1 MRWATILS
9 AVLLA
14 GLIFFSLCMAA
25 LDRDTQRYGHALDA
39 LDALDMADTN
49 LDNDVLKARIGLLRD
64 YDSLVTG
71 DAHARDTLQH
81 LRRLADHDPALCQA
95 IAALDADYTEKS
107 LQRELFKSQNSLLS
121 NSLAYF
127 WSESS
132 AQIRQG
138 DDPAAARAA
147 SMLASAVQ
155 RLSLDTTGEAVAL
168 ARRRLD
174 EAAQR
179 TTSTPLLPHG
189 RMLLKLLP
197 ETDTTIRRMRPIA
210 SLASYAQLKTYL
222 QKQHAC
228 QQATARQVRFLLL
241 GLAVVMLGALLY
253 LATLLRQR
261 ARVLRR
267 RAEFDRLM
275 VAVSRRLV
283 ANDHHQLDA
292 GIEAGLMRLA
302 KWAKLPSARLG
313 VVSVGA
319 DARIWPDPQDEAFR
333 TMLAAVA
340 ATGPVA
346 ASDVLVVHANGT
358 VEVLGKPERVR
369 GAQWLCLRQHSEAA
383 TVALLCL
390 RLPPLSA
397 RRDRGLA
404 APAELLPQ
412 LHIALDTLFD
422 ALERRRLEDEARAL
436 EHRLELARRME
447 TLGTMA
453 SGISHNFNNI
463 VGAIRGNAEIA
474 LSKLDP
480 HSPASE
486 HLLEISHTTAHAYDL
501 IESILSFGRVQN
513 YNVQPVELNA
523 LLQGA
528 VSLLSVS
535 LPSTVT
541 IALQQEQEPLHALG
555 NPAQLQQVILNLA
568 SNAAQ
573 AMDMR
578 GTVTIQLSAAKGSA
592 ADGTPRRIAQLR
604 VSDHGIGIPPDQL
617 DRIFDLFFTT
627 RNRGTGLGLATVRK
641 IIDNHEGRID
651 VDSTLCVGTTFVV
664 ELPLRT
670 GIAAAPQAA
679 PLPKTRSRHA
689 SLLLLC
695 DDAAEL
701 DRLEEM
707 LAALGHE
714 PVGLL
719 ELPAAVAMATS
730 DPMRFDGVL
739 LKRDRAGDAEHA
751 IDALHAAAPKLPL
764 ILATRAM
771 SLATRKGLGGA
782 ITEIIAQPFDLS
794 ALALALER
802 ALGRTMDM
810 TTQDEGTP
818 AL

>member
-283 ANDHHQLDA
+283 ANDRHQLDA

-404 APAELLPQ
+404 ALAELLPQ

>member
-283 ANDHHQLDA
+283 ANDRHQLDA

-604 VSDHGIGIPPDQL
+604 VSDHGIGIAPDQL

>member
-283 ANDHHQLDA
+283 ANDRHQLDA

-404 APAELLPQ
+404 ALAELLPQ

-771 SLATRKGLGGA
+771 SLAIRKGLGGA

>member
-197 ETDTTIRRMRPIA
+197 QTDTTIRRMRPIA

-283 ANDHHQLDA
+283 ANDRHHLDA

-422 ALERRRLEDEARAL
+422 ALERRRLEEEARAL

-714 PVGLL
+714 PVGFL

-794 ALALALER
+794 ALALALDR

>member
-283 ANDHHQLDA
+283 ANDRHQLDA

-333 TMLAAVA
+333 NMLAAVA

-404 APAELLPQ
+404 ALAELLPQ

>member
-283 ANDHHQLDA
+283 ANDRHHLDA

-714 PVGLL
+714 PVGSL

>member
-81 LRRLADHDPALCQA
+81 LRQLADHDPALFQA

-107 LQRELFKSQNSLLS
+107 LQRELFKSQNALLS

-147 SMLASAVQ
+147 GMLASAVQ
-155 RLSLDTTGEAVAL
+155 RLSLDTTGDAVAL
-168 ARRRLD
+168 ARQRLD

-179 TTSTPLLPHG
+179 TTSVPLLPHG

-210 SLASYAQLKTYL
+210 SLASYKQLKTYL
-222 QKQHAC
+222 QKQHAS

-253 LATLLRQR
+253 LAKLLRQR

-283 ANDHHQLDA
+283 ANDRQHLDA

-313 VVSVGA
+313 VVSVGT

-333 TMLAAVA
+333 ATLAAVA
-340 ATGPVA
+340 AARPVA
-346 ASDVLVVHANGT
+346 ASDVLVVHVDGT
-358 VEVLGKPERVR
+358 VEVLGNPERVR

-422 ALERRRLEDEARAL
+422 ALERRRLEDEALAL

-513 YNVQPVELNA
+513 YNVQPVELNV

-541 IALQQEQEPLHALG
+541 IDLQQEQEPLHAMG

-578 GTVTIQLSAAKGSA
+578 GTVTIQLSAAKGSTA
-592 ADGTPRRIAQLR
+592 HGTPGRIAQLR
-604 VSDHGIGIPPDQL
+604 VSDHGIGIPPDRL

-627 RNRGTGLGLATVRK
+627 RNGGTGLGLATVRK
-641 IIDNHEGRID
+641 IIDNHEGRIE
-651 VDSTLCVGTTFVV
+651 VDSALGVGTTFVV

-670 GIAAAPQAA
+670 GIAAAHQAV

-739 LKRDRAGDAEHA
+739 LKRDRAGDAERA

-764 ILATRAM
+764 ILATRAV

-782 ITEIIAQPFDLS
+782 ITEIIVQPFDLG
-794 ALALALER
+794 ALAIALER
-802 ALGRTMDM
+802 ALGRTLDM

>member
-1 MRWATILS
+1 MRWATIFS

-39 LDALDMADTN
+39 LDMVDTN

-71 DAHARDTLQH
+71 DARARAILQH
-81 LRRLADHDPALCQA
+81 LRHLADHDPALFRA
-95 IAALDADYTEKS
+95 IAALDADYNEKS

-138 DDPAAARAA
+138 EDPAEARAA

-155 RLSLDTTGEAVAL
+155 RLSLDTTGDAVAL

-179 TTSTPLLPHG
+179 TTSAPLLPHG

-210 SLASYAQLKTYL
+210 SLASYGQLKTYL
-222 QKQHAC
+222 QQQHAS
-228 QQATARQVRFLLL
+228 QQATARQVRFLF
-241 GLAVVMLGALLY
+241 LALAIVMLGALLY
-253 LATLLRQR
+253 LGKLLRQR

-283 ANDHHQLDA
+283 ANDRHHLDA
-292 GIEAGLMRLA
+292 GIEAGLVRLA
-302 KWAKLPSARLG
+302 KWAKLPGARLG
-313 VVSVGA
+313 LAPVGR
-319 DARIWPDPQDEAFR
+319 DARIWPDPQDETFR

-340 ATGPVA
+340 SAQPIA
-346 ASDVLVVHANGT
+346 ASDVVVVDANGT
-358 VEVLGKPERVR
+358 VAVLGKSERMH
-369 GAQWLCLRQHSEAA
+369 GAQWLCLRQHADA
-383 TVALLCL
+383 GTVALLCL
-390 RLPPLSA
+390 RLPPRA
-397 RRDRGLA
+397 PRRDRGLTA
-404 APAELLPQ
+404 VAELLPQ

-422 ALERRRLEDEARAL
+422 ALERRRLEDEALAL

-535 LPSTVT
+535 LPSTVA
-541 IALQQEQEPLHALG
+541 IDLQQEQEPLHALG
-555 NPAQLQQVILNLA
+555 NPAQLQQIILNLA

-578 GTVTIQLSAAKGSA
+578 GTVTVQLSAGKGIA
-592 ADGTPRRIAQLR
+592 ADGTPRHIAQLR

-627 RNRGTGLGLATVRK
+627 RSGGTGLGLATVRK
-641 IIDNHEGRID
+641 IIDNHDGRID
-651 VDSTLCVGTTFVV
+651 VDSELGVGTTFVV

-670 GIAAAPQAA
+670 GITAAPQAA

-714 PVGLL
+714 PVGML
-719 ELPAAVAMATS
+719 ELPAAVAMAGA
-730 DPMRFDGVL
+730 DPLRFDGVL
-739 LKRDRAGDAEHA
+739 LKRDRAGDAEQA
-751 IDALHAAAPKLPL
+751 IGALHAAAPTLPL
-764 ILATRAM
+764 ILATRAT

-782 ITEIIAQPFDLS
+782 ITEIIAQPFDLG
-794 ALALALER
+794 ALAMALER
-802 ALGRTMDM
+802 ALSRRMEV
-810 TTQDEGTP
+810 TTQDESTP

>member
-283 ANDHHQLDA
+283 ANDRHQLDA

-333 TMLAAVA
+333 NMLAAVA

-404 APAELLPQ
+404 ALAELLPQ

-573 AMDMR
+573 AMEMR

-670 GIAAAPQAA
+670 GIAAAPQVA

-794 ALALALER
+794 ALALALDR

>member
-283 ANDHHQLDA
+283 ANDRHHLDA

-670 GIAAAPQAA
+670 GIAAAPQVA

-794 ALALALER
+794 ALALALDR

>member
-197 ETDTTIRRMRPIA
+197 QTDTTIRRMRPIA

-283 ANDHHQLDA
+283 ANDRHHLDA

-397 RRDRGLA
+397 RRDRDLA

-422 ALERRRLEDEARAL
+422 ALERRRLEEEARAL

-679 PLPKTRSRHA
+679 PLPKTQSRHA

-714 PVGLL
+714 PVGSL

-810 TTQDEGTP
+810 TTQNEGTP

>member
-1 MRWATILS
+1 MRWATIFS

-95 IAALDADYTEKS
+95 IAALDADYTQKS

-210 SLASYAQLKTYL
+210 SLGSYAQLKTYL

-283 ANDHHQLDA
+283 ANDRHHLDA

-340 ATGPVA
+340 ATRPVA

-541 IALQQEQEPLHALG
+541 IALQQDQEPLHALG

-604 VSDHGIGIPPDQL
+604 VSDHGIGIAPDQL

-679 PLPKTRSRHA
+679 PLPKTQSRHA

-714 PVGLL
+714 PVGSL

-810 TTQDEGTP
+810 TTQNEGTP

>member
-283 ANDHHQLDA
+283 ANDRHHLDA

-340 ATGPVA
+340 ATRPVA

-679 PLPKTRSRHA
+679 PLPKTQSRHA

-714 PVGLL
+714 PVGSL

-810 TTQDEGTP
+810 TTQNEGTP

>member
-197 ETDTTIRRMRPIA
+197 QTDTTIRRMRPIA

-283 ANDHHQLDA
+283 ANDRHHLDA

-404 APAELLPQ
+404 ALAELLPQ

-422 ALERRRLEDEARAL
+422 ALERRRLEEEARAL

-670 GIAAAPQAA
+670 GIAAVPQAA

-714 PVGLL
+714 PVGFL

-794 ALALALER
+794 ALALALDR

>member
-1 MRWATILS
+1 MRWATIFS

-39 LDALDMADTN
+39 LDALDMVDTN

-71 DAHARDTLQH
+71 DARARAILQH
-81 LRRLADHDPALCQA
+81 LRHLADHDPALFRA
-95 IAALDADYTEKS
+95 IAALDADYNEKS

-138 DDPAAARAA
+138 EDPAEARAA

-155 RLSLDTTGEAVAL
+155 RLSLDTTGDAVAL

-179 TTSTPLLPHG
+179 TTSAPLLPHG

-210 SLASYAQLKTYL
+210 SLASYGQLKTYL
-222 QKQHAC
+222 QQ
-228 QQATARQVRFLLL
+228 QQASQQTTARQVRFLLL
-241 GLAVVMLGALLY
+241 ALAIVMLGALLY
-253 LATLLRQR
+253 LGKLLRQR

-283 ANDHHQLDA
+283 ANDRHHLDA
-292 GIEAGLMRLA
+292 GIEAGLVRLA

-313 VVSVGA
+313 LAPVGR
-319 DARIWPDPQDEAFR
+319 DARIWPDPPDDTFR
-333 TMLAAVA
+333 AMLAAVA
-340 ATGPVA
+340 SAQPIA
-346 ASDVLVVHANGT
+346 ASDVVVVDANGT
-358 VEVLGKPERVR
+358 VAVLGKAERMH
-369 GAQWLCLRQHSEAA
+369 GAQWLCLRQHADA
-383 TVALLCL
+383 GTVALLCL
-390 RLPPLSA
+390 RLPPVAA
-397 RRDRGLA
+397 RRRRGLTA
-404 APAELLPQ
+404 VAELLPQ

-422 ALERRRLEDEARAL
+422 ALERRRLEDEALAL

-474 LSKLDP
+474 LSKLDA

-535 LPSTVT
+535 LPSTVA
-541 IALQQEQEPLHALG
+541 IDLQQEQEPLHALG
-555 NPAQLQQVILNLA
+555 NPAQLQQIILNLA

-578 GTVTIQLSAAKGSA
+578 GTVTVQLSAGKGTA
-592 ADGTPRRIAQLR
+592 TDGTPRRIAQLR

-627 RNRGTGLGLATVRK
+627 RSGGTGLGLATVRK
-641 IIDNHEGRID
+641 IIDNHDGRID
-651 VDSTLCVGTTFVV
+651 VDSELGVGTSFVV

-670 GIAAAPQAA
+670 GSAAAPQAS

-695 DDAAEL
+695 DYAAEL

-714 PVGLL
+714 PVGML
-719 ELPAAVAMATS
+719 ELPAAVAMATA

-739 LKRDRAGDAEHA
+739 LKRDRAGDAERA
-751 IDALHAAAPKLPL
+751 IGALHAAAPTLPL
-764 ILATRAM
+764 ILATRAT

-782 ITEIIAQPFDLS
+782 ITEIIAQPFDLG
-794 ALALALER
+794 ALAMALER
-802 ALGRTMDM
+802 ALSRRMEV
-810 TTQDEGTP
+810 TTQDESTP

>member
-283 ANDHHQLDA
+283 ANDRHQLDA

-404 APAELLPQ
+404 ALAELLPQ

-573 AMDMR
+573 AMEMR

>member
-283 ANDHHQLDA
+283 ANDRHQLDA

-404 APAELLPQ
+404 ALAELLPQ

-573 AMDMR
+573 AMEMR

-810 TTQDEGTP
+810 TTQNEGTP

>member
-283 ANDHHQLDA
+283 ANDRHQLDA

>member
-283 ANDHHQLDA
+283 ANDRHHLDA

-535 LPSTVT
+535 LPSTIT

-714 PVGLL
+714 PVGSL

>member
-197 ETDTTIRRMRPIA
+197 QTDTTIRRMRPIA

-283 ANDHHQLDA
+283 ANDRHHLDA

-397 RRDRGLA
+397 RRDRDLA

-422 ALERRRLEDEARAL
+422 ALERRRLEEEARAL

-670 GIAAAPQAA
+670 GIAAVPQAA
-679 PLPKTRSRHA
+679 PLPKKRSRHA

-714 PVGLL
+714 PVGFL

-794 ALALALER
+794 ALALALDR

>member
-1 MRWATILS
+1 
-9 AVLLA
+9 
-14 GLIFFSLCMAA
+14 
-25 LDRDTQRYGHALDA
+25 
-39 LDALDMADTN
+39 
-49 LDNDVLKARIGLLRD
+49 
-64 YDSLVTG
+64 
-71 DAHARDTLQH
+71 
-81 LRRLADHDPALCQA
+81 
-95 IAALDADYTEKS
+95 
-107 LQRELFKSQNSLLS
+107 
-121 NSLAYF
+121 
-127 WSESS
+127 
-132 AQIRQG
+132 
-138 DDPAAARAA
+138 
-147 SMLASAVQ
+147 
-155 RLSLDTTGEAVAL
+155 
-168 ARRRLD
+168 
-174 EAAQR
+174 
-179 TTSTPLLPHG
+179 
-189 RMLLKLLP
+189 
-197 ETDTTIRRMRPIA
+197 
-210 SLASYAQLKTYL
+210 
-222 QKQHAC
+222 
-228 QQATARQVRFLLL
+228 
-241 GLAVVMLGALLY
+241 
-253 LATLLRQR
+253 
-261 ARVLRR
+261 
-267 RAEFDRLM
+267 
-275 VAVSRRLV
+275 
-283 ANDHHQLDA
+283 
-292 GIEAGLMRLA
+292 
-302 KWAKLPSARLG
+302 
-313 VVSVGA
+313 
-319 DARIWPDPQDEAFR
+319 
-333 TMLAAVA
+333 
-340 ATGPVA
+340 
-346 ASDVLVVHANGT
+346 
-358 VEVLGKPERVR
+358 
-369 GAQWLCLRQHSEAA
+369 RQHSEAA

-404 APAELLPQ
+404 ALAELLPQ

>member
-1 MRWATILS
+1 M
-9 AVLLA
+9 LLA

-283 ANDHHQLDA
+283 ANDRHHLDA

-679 PLPKTRSRHA
+679 PLPKTQSRHA

-714 PVGLL
+714 PVGSL

-810 TTQDEGTP
+810 TTQNEGTP

>member
-197 ETDTTIRRMRPIA
+197 QTDTTIRRMRPIA

-283 ANDHHQLDA
+283 ANDRHHLDA

-422 ALERRRLEDEARAL
+422 ALERRRLEEEARAL

-670 GIAAAPQAA
+670 GIAAVPQAA

-714 PVGLL
+714 PVGFL

-794 ALALALER
+794 ALALALDR

>member
-1 MRWATILS
+1 MRWATIFS

-39 LDALDMADTN
+39 LDALDMVDTN

-71 DAHARDTLQH
+71 DARARAILQH
-81 LRRLADHDPALCQA
+81 LRHLADHDPALFRA
-95 IAALDADYTEKS
+95 IAALDADYNEKS

-138 DDPAAARAA
+138 EDPAEARAA

-155 RLSLDTTGEAVAL
+155 RLSLDTTGDAVAL

-179 TTSTPLLPHG
+179 TTSAPLLPHG

-210 SLASYAQLKTYL
+210 SLASYGQLKTYL
-222 QKQHAC
+222 QQ
-228 QQATARQVRFLLL
+228 QQASQQTTARQVRFLLL
-241 GLAVVMLGALLY
+241 ALAIVMLGALLY
-253 LATLLRQR
+253 LGKLLRQR

-283 ANDHHQLDA
+283 ANDRHHLDA
-292 GIEAGLMRLA
+292 GIEAGLVRLA

-313 VVSVGA
+313 LAPVGR
-319 DARIWPDPQDEAFR
+319 DARIWPDPPDDTFR
-333 TMLAAVA
+333 AMLAAVA
-340 ATGPVA
+340 SAQPIA
-346 ASDVLVVHANGT
+346 ASDVVVVDANGT
-358 VEVLGKPERVR
+358 VAVLGKAERMH
-369 GAQWLCLRQHSEAA
+369 GAQWLCLRQHADA
-383 TVALLCL
+383 GTVALLCL
-390 RLPPLSA
+390 RLPPVAA
-397 RRDRGLA
+397 RRRRGLTA
-404 APAELLPQ
+404 VAELLPQ

-422 ALERRRLEDEARAL
+422 ALERRRLEDEALAL

-474 LSKLDP
+474 LSKLDA

-535 LPSTVT
+535 LPSTVA
-541 IALQQEQEPLHALG
+541 IDLQQEQEPLHALG
-555 NPAQLQQVILNLA
+555 NPAQLQQIILNLA

-578 GTVTIQLSAAKGSA
+578 GTVTVQLSAGKGTA
-592 ADGTPRRIAQLR
+592 TDGTPRRIAQLR

-627 RNRGTGLGLATVRK
+627 RSGGTGLGLATVRK
-641 IIDNHEGRID
+641 IIDNHDGRID
-651 VDSTLCVGTTFVV
+651 VDSELGVGTSFVV

-670 GIAAAPQAA
+670 GSAAAPQAS

-714 PVGLL
+714 PVGML
-719 ELPAAVAMATS
+719 ELPAAVAMATA

-739 LKRDRAGDAEHA
+739 LKRDRAGDAERA
-751 IDALHAAAPKLPL
+751 IGALHAAAPTLPL
-764 ILATRAM
+764 ILATRAT

-782 ITEIIAQPFDLS
+782 ITEIIAQPFDLG
-794 ALALALER
+794 ALAMALER
-802 ALGRTMDM
+802 ALSRRMEV
-810 TTQDEGTP
+810 TTQDESTP

>member
-197 ETDTTIRRMRPIA
+197 QTDTTIRRMRPIA

-283 ANDHHQLDA
+283 ANDRHHLDA

-397 RRDRGLA
+397 RRDRDLA

-422 ALERRRLEDEARAL
+422 ALERRRLEEEARAL

-670 GIAAAPQAA
+670 GIAAVPQAA

-714 PVGLL
+714 PVGFL

-794 ALALALER
+794 ALALALDR

>member
-1 MRWATILS
+1 MRWATIFS

-39 LDALDMADTN
+39 LDALDMVDTN

-64 YDSLVTG
+64 YDSLVSG
-71 DAHARDTLQH
+71 DARARDILQH
-81 LRRLADHDPALCQA
+81 LRHLADHDPALFRA
-95 IAALDADYTEKS
+95 IAALDADYNEKS

-138 DDPAAARAA
+138 EDPAEARAA
-147 SMLASAVQ
+147 GMLASAVQ
-155 RLSLDTTGEAVAL
+155 RLSLDTTGDAVAL

-179 TTSTPLLPHG
+179 TTSAPLLPHG

-210 SLASYAQLKTYL
+210 SLASYGQLKTYL
-222 QKQHAC
+222 QQQHAS
-228 QQATARQVRFLLL
+228 QQATARQVHFLLL
-241 GLAVVMLGALLY
+241 GSAVVMLVALLY
-253 LATLLRQR
+253 LGKLLRQR

-283 ANDHHQLDA
+283 ANERPQLDA
-292 GIEAGLMRLA
+292 GIETGLVRLA
-302 KWAKLPSARLG
+302 KWAKLPSARL
-313 VVSVGA
+313 VLVPVGS
-319 DARIWPDPQDEAFR
+319 DARSWPDPQDPAFGPL
-333 TMLAAVA
+333 LAALA
-340 ATGPVA
+340 AARPIA
-346 ASDVLVVHANGT
+346 ASDVLVVDANGA
-358 VEVLGKPERVR
+358 VAALDKPERVR
-369 GAQWLCLRQHSEAA
+369 GAQWLCLRQHADA
-383 TVALLCL
+383 GTVALLCL
-390 RLPPLSA
+390 RLPPRA
-397 RRDRGLA
+397 PRRDRGLMA
-404 APAELLPQ
+404 VAELLPQ

-422 ALERRRLEDEARAL
+422 ALERRRLEDEALAL

-474 LSKLDP
+474 LSKLAP

-535 LPSTVT
+535 LPSTVA
-541 IALQQEQEPLHALG
+541 IDLQQEQEPLHALG

-578 GTVTIQLSAAKGSA
+578 GTVTIQLSAAKGTA
-592 ADGTPRRIAQLR
+592 ADGTLRRIARLR

-627 RNRGTGLGLATVRK
+627 RNGGTGLGLATVRK
-641 IIDNHEGRID
+641 IIDNHDGRID
-651 VDSTLCVGTTFVV
+651 VDSALGVGTTFVV

-670 GIAAAPQAA
+670 GIAAARQAA

-714 PVGLL
+714 PVGML
-719 ELPAAVAMATS
+719 ELPVAVAMATA
-730 DPMRFDGVL
+730 DPLRFDGVL
-739 LKRDRAGDAEHA
+739 LKRDRAGDAERA
-751 IDALHAAAPKLPL
+751 IGALHAATPKLPL
-764 ILATRAM
+764 ILATRAT
-771 SLATRKGLGGA
+771 SLATRRGLGGA
-782 ITEIIAQPFDLS
+782 ITEIIAQPFDLG
-794 ALALALER
+794 ALAMALER
-802 ALGRTMDM
+802 ALGRRMEVTP
-810 TTQDEGTP
+810 QDEGSP

>member
-283 ANDHHQLDA
+283 ANDRHQLDA

-333 TMLAAVA
+333 
-340 ATGPVA
+340 
-346 ASDVLVVHANGT
+346 
-358 VEVLGKPERVR
+358 
-369 GAQWLCLRQHSEAA
+369 
-383 TVALLCL
+383 
-390 RLPPLSA
+390 
-397 RRDRGLA
+397 
-404 APAELLPQ
+404 
-412 LHIALDTLFD
+412 
-422 ALERRRLEDEARAL
+422 
-436 EHRLELARRME
+436 
-447 TLGTMA
+447 
-453 SGISHNFNNI
+453 
-463 VGAIRGNAEIA
+463 
-474 LSKLDP
+474 
-480 HSPASE
+480 
-486 HLLEISHTTAHAYDL
+486 
-501 IESILSFGRVQN
+501 
-513 YNVQPVELNA
+513 
-523 LLQGA
+523 
-528 VSLLSVS
+528 
-535 LPSTVT
+535 
-541 IALQQEQEPLHALG
+541 
-555 NPAQLQQVILNLA
+555 
-568 SNAAQ
+568 
-573 AMDMR
+573 
-578 GTVTIQLSAAKGSA
+578 
-592 ADGTPRRIAQLR
+592 
-604 VSDHGIGIPPDQL
+604 
-617 DRIFDLFFTT
+617 
-627 RNRGTGLGLATVRK
+627 
-641 IIDNHEGRID
+641 
-651 VDSTLCVGTTFVV
+651 
-664 ELPLRT
+664 
-670 GIAAAPQAA
+670 
-679 PLPKTRSRHA
+679 
-689 SLLLLC
+689 
-695 DDAAEL
+695 
-701 DRLEEM
+701 
-707 LAALGHE
+707 
-714 PVGLL
+714 
-719 ELPAAVAMATS
+719 
-730 DPMRFDGVL
+730 
-739 LKRDRAGDAEHA
+739 
-751 IDALHAAAPKLPL
+751 
-764 ILATRAM
+764 
-771 SLATRKGLGGA
+771 
-782 ITEIIAQPFDLS
+782 
-794 ALALALER
+794 
-802 ALGRTMDM
+802 
-810 TTQDEGTP
+810 
-818 AL
+818 